1 MGPNN
6 LHSHLLIFPLRVIVP
21 HSVENMSIAMVTVPH
36 SRISISANPGAR
48 NGVLLD
54 GSLFPLVLTS
64 EIKLMDVD

>member
-1 MGPNN
+1 
-6 LHSHLLIFPLRVIVP
+6 
-21 HSVENMSIAMVTVPH
+21 MSIAMVTVPH

-48 NGVLLD
+48 NGLLLD